1 MPDLIEKT
9 SKRVRELTLNRPE
22 ARNAL
27 SSSLVQDLRA
37 ALAAAA
43 SDDSIRSVVI
53 TGSGNA
59 FSAGADL
66 TELRT
71 LRSASLTENRRSSEA
86 LAGLFREIRIHA
98 KPVVAKVNGQAIAG
112 GCGLA
117 VACDIAIVSSSA
129 KLGLSEVKIG
139 FVPAMVSHLLR
150 YRVHDAALRDL
161 LLTGRL
167 IGASEAAK
175 MGLVTGTADPSE
187 LSDAVLEITNA
198 IEKNTSPTAVAL
210 TKRMLATTEGMSAG
224 TALSFLASYNAL
236 ARQTGDVERG
246 VTAFLEK
253 REPEW

>member
-27 SSSLVQDLRA
+27 SGSLVHDLRA

-43 SDDSIRSVVI
+43 SDDRIRSVVI
-53 TGSGNA
+53 TGSGKA

-66 TELRT
+66 AELKT

-86 LAGLFREIRIHA
+86 LAGLFREIRIHP
-98 KPVVAKVNGQAIAG
+98 KPVVAKVNGHAIAG

-117 VACDIAIVSSSA
+117 VACDFAIVSSKA
-129 KLGLSEVKIG
+129 KLGFSEVKIG

-150 YRVHDAALRDL
+150 RRVHDAALRDL

-167 IGASEAAK
+167 VDASEAAE
-175 MGLVTGTADPSE
+175 MGLVTGTADPAE
-187 LSDAVLEITNA
+187 LDDAVLEITNA
-198 IEKNTSPTAVAL
+198 VETNTSPTAVAL
-210 TKRMLATTEGMSAG
+210 TKRMLATTEGMSFDA
-224 TALSFLASYNAL
+224 ALTFLASYNAL
-236 ARQTGDVERG
+236 ARQTGDVGRG
-246 VTAFLEK
+246 VTAFLDK
-253 REPEW
+253 KDLEW